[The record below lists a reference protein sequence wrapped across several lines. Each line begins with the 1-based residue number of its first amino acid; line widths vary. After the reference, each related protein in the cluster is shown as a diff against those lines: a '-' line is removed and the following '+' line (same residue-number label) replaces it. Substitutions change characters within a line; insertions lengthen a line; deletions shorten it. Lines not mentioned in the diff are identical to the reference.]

1 LLWSSIMKT
10 GAQTRFKSP
19 AIFPAFILICQF
31 IAVPVRAQEPPA
43 NGLNIV
49 VVEGEGLVN
58 IAREHA
64 VHEPVVRV
72 EDDSHRPIAGASVVF
87 TLPTEDTTGVFAN
100 GSKSIIVTTGA
111 DGLAVGKGMRI
122 NLVTGKLVIHV
133 TASFRGLSA
142 NTRINQT
149 NEGVTGAK
157 ASAGGGHGKVI
168 AILAVVAAA
177 AGGGAYYATHRGNST
192 ATTPPT
198 GPTQPTSPAAIGI
211 TAGNSSIIGP
221 H

>member
-1 LLWSSIMKT
+1 LLWSSIMKH
-10 GAQTRFKSP
+10 GAQNRLKSL
-19 AIFPAFILICQF
+19 AIFLAVILICQL
-31 IAVPVRAQEPPA
+31 IAVPVHAQEPPPT
-43 NGLNIV
+43 GLNIV
-49 VVEGEGLVN
+49 VVEGEGIVN
-58 IAREHA
+58 VAREHA

-72 EDDSHRPIAGASVVF
+72 EDANHRPLAGASVVF

-100 GSKSIIVTTGA
+100 GSKTIVVITGA
-111 DGLAVGKGMRI
+111 SGLAVGKGMRI

-157 ASAGGGHGKVI
+157 ATAGGGHGKVI

-177 AGGGAYYATHRGNST
+177 AGGGAYYATHRGSA
-192 ATTPPT
+192 ATSPT
-198 GPTQPTSPAAIGI
+198 TPTQPAGPAAIGI